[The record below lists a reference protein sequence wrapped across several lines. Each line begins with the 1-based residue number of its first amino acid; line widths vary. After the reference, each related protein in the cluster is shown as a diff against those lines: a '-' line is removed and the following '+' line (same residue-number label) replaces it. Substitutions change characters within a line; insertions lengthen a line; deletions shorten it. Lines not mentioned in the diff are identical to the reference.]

1 MTKKIVLYLIDKSQL
16 NYNNSKMPKISKRK
30 AHIRKAIQASVDA
43 QKVACHN
50 KQIHE
55 INQILTQMDN
65 SELQLAY
72 QIIVQSNSQ
81 RIVQSNSQSIIQS
94 DSQSIVQSNS
104 QSSNN
109 QSIVQ
114 SNSQRIVQSNSQS
127 IVRSNSQSIVQSTSQ
142 STNNRLMLRQ
152 KLINIVEQLPD
163 DQLKTA
169 VHLFDTMRYSKGPN
183 KGKLL
188 SSFLQDKASNFIKA
202 SLYKPSQ
209 DPSLLIQS
217 NKTLQKKTDQ
227 LEHSNTKK
235 YFKVF
240 FSGENLTL
248 PTSHVSVVRWN
259 QEISEIHINQILN
272 KNNCST
278 FFTLGIVVDESTR
291 GQQKIFV
298 LCIIFWNSKTNLPDF
313 QLLEMKD
320 LASCTG
326 KSVAQAIY
334 DTFSHFKINFHQ
346 CFVCVSDNTNY
357 MSGKSGGAITLFNK
371 ISEAKITRIPCGLHV
386 AHIIM
391 NNFEETAFGK
401 LPNISGFSQKEHPA
415 NLLYLVWDL
424 HNGYNKSDKDKPMG
438 IRSDYIYK
446 LYEERFQYY
455 QTSKQTNLPPGRRA
469 HQMAEF
475 VTRTIM
481 KLQNII
487 EDPYSFFEEELLEST
502 YTLDNHQLNK
512 LTLDIERG
520 TQKALEL
527 YQKWLNC
534 WLHLPLSIC
543 RLGGKYGQEF
553 ARSYAYVILK
563 TPWISVP
570 SL

>member
-152 KLINIVEQLPD
+152 KLINIHISKVRAAARKLQLVD
-163 DQLKTA
+163 SRSLNASIQAIIMKNKRHYTTQFINMATQVSQIGQMSFRNTVQATQLI
-169 VHLFDTMRYSKGPN
+169 L
-183 KGKLL
+183 
-188 SSFLQDKASNFIKA
+188 
-202 SLYKPSQ
+202 
-209 DPSLLIQS
+209 
-217 NKTLQKKTDQ
+217 
-227 LEHSNTKK
+227 
-235 YFKVF
+235 
-240 FSGENLTL
+240 
-248 PTSHVSVVRWN
+248 VVRWN

-357 MSGKSGGAITLFNK
+357 MSGKS
-371 ISEAKITRIPCGLHV
+371 
-386 AHIIM
+386 
-391 NNFEETAFGK
+391 
-401 LPNISGFSQKEHPA
+401 
-415 NLLYLVWDL
+415 
-424 HNGYNKSDKDKPMG
+424 
-438 IRSDYIYK
+438 
-446 LYEERFQYY
+446 
-455 QTSKQTNLPPGRRA
+455 
-469 HQMAEF
+469 
-475 VTRTIM
+475 
-481 KLQNII
+481 
-487 EDPYSFFEEELLEST
+487 
-502 YTLDNHQLNK
+502 
-512 LTLDIERG
+512 
-520 TQKALEL
+520 
-527 YQKWLNC
+527 
-534 WLHLPLSIC
+534 
-543 RLGGKYGQEF
+543 
-553 ARSYAYVILK
+553 
-563 TPWISVP
+563 
-570 SL
+570 